1 MPGPGP
7 VWYDLST
14 MRFVIAVISL
24 TLACVPGATRA
35 AQSPQPPP
43 LVVLLASDQST
54 YRVGASVT
62 FTLAVDNPG
71 PTPVPVTLPSGQRYE
86 IVVLS
91 GDAEVWRWSA
101 NRAFPAVI
109 MEPEFAPG
117 VTLLGRETWDWR
129 DSAGNP
135 LPPGTYR
142 VVGSLATNPP
152 RTGNPVE
159 VTLASP

>member
-1 MPGPGP
+1 
-7 VWYDLST
+7 
-14 MRFVIAVISL
+14 MRFVIAVI
-24 TLACVPGATRA
+24 TFVLACMPGATRA
-35 AQSPQPPP
+35 SQPAQPLP

-54 YRVGASVT
+54 YPPGAMAT
-62 FTLAVDNPG
+62 FTLAIDNPG
-71 PTPVPVTLPSGQRYE
+71 AAPVAATLPSGQRYE
-86 IVVLS
+86 IVVLA
-91 GDAEVWRWSA
+91 GDVEVWRWSA

-129 DSAGNP
+129 DNAGNP

-159 VTLASP
+159 VTLAAP